1 MLHIRRV
8 AAVSLAV
15 VMVAAACGGGA
26 PSSPTV
32 APVATSI
39 AGDPVRIEVSLGD
52 DLRMDPSVMSV
63 AVGVP
68 VTFVVTNT
76 GSVDHEFFLGSEESQ
91 AEHEKEMAGMGGMS
105 HDEPMGIG
113 LKPGVTKE
121 LTVTFDQVGTLVA
134 GCHVNGHYLAGMK
147 ATINVSS

>member
-1 MLHIRRV
+1 MRHIHRV
-8 AAVSLAV
+8 AALSLAL
-15 VMVAAACGGGA
+15 VMTAGACSGGA

-32 APVATSI
+32 APSATAT
-39 AGDPVRIEVSLGD
+39 AGEPVRIEVSLGD
-52 DLRMDPSVMSV
+52 DFLMDPAVMSV
-63 AVGVP
+63 ALGIP